1 MANRPFVLNK
11 SSFYI
16 GFWLFACT
24 CTIRPVF
31 LFFHEQYTIAMS
43 FCTRV
48 LVGVRS
54 TTHDV
59 PNCKPVS
66 GALNHGADSAP
77 KEFTVRARS
86 AHALLHEAQIPAK
99 QKRYCFLLSRPAS
112 RPSGNFAAVA
122 RPAKNKNG
130 SRSIFSFSH
139 STNLRDATVT
149 GSQEPWWHI

>member
-122 RPAKNKNG
+122 RENIACDNLPRTKTG
-130 SRSIFSFSH
+130 PDPFFRSRTRQISE
-139 STNLRDATVT
+139 TQL
-149 GSQEPWWHI
+149 